1 VPAIVI
7 SPYITAG
14 SSVPQELIVID
25 GLAMPSYFDHTS
37 IVKTVWDLFGLS
49 SVQPSLTQRDAV
61 AGSLAPILSSDAV
74 NSTGAYTETVI
85 CAPSTLV
92 YTADG
97 TQTAFAMCGP
107 TDTLTAA
114 VVGETPSWLEVTYS
128 GTSYLTI
135 TAAVSDPPN
144 ASRA

>member
-1 VPAIVI
+1 
-7 SPYITAG
+7 
-14 SSVPQELIVID
+14 
-25 GLAMPSYFDHTS
+25 
-37 IVKTVWDLFGLS
+37 
-49 SVQPSLTQRDAV
+49 
-61 AGSLAPILSSDAV
+61 V

-144 ASRA
+144 APQSVTIQVTLANGATAGNVIVNFVA